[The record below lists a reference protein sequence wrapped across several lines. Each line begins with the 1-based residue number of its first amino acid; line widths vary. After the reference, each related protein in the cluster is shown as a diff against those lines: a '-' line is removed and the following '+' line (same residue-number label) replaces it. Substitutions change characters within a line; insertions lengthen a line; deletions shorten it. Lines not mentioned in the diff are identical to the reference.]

1 MKKLIWAVG
10 ILFIMA
16 ISIVYARKKYFNP
29 GEFMSL
35 KEVCQRYGTKP
46 LNVAEFK
53 RAEEDRSIRAK
64 MACSLLKN
72 QKKYIGLDSSEIRNI
87 LGNYSGYYFNESFPT
102 YLINHAEK
110 KGQDVWQILF
120 LIDKEQKISKVV
132 VHKNCC
138 Y

>member
-1 MKKLIWAVG
+1 MKKLIWSVG
-10 ILFIMA
+10 ILLIVS
-16 ISIVYARKKYFNP
+16 ISIVYAGKKYFNP
-29 GEFMSL
+29 RKFMSL
-35 KEVCQRYGTKP
+35 KEVCKRYGTKP
-46 LNVAEFK
+46 LNITQFK
-53 RAEEDRSIRAK
+53 MAGEDRTIRAK

-72 QKKYIGLDSSEIRNI
+72 QKKYIGLDSSEIRQI
-87 LGNYSGYYFNESFPT
+87 FGDYSGYYFNESFPT

-120 LIDKEQKISKVV
+120 LIDKEQKISKIV